1 MWDVDPLTE
10 TQARNAFVNLSKGE
24 TSRVNLPELAV
35 QPWEDLDYLGWR
47 DPKAPQRAY
56 LVAEHAGRLTGVAL
70 RLSQETRGPRKTMC
84 SLCLTIGDVA
94 LMVAPR
100 AGRAGKAG
108 NSVGTYICADVACS
122 LYVRNKITA
131 ATPVVHETL
140 TTEQRI
146 ARLRANLDT
155 FVARVLRPV

>member
-56 LVAEHAGRLTGVAL
+56 LVAEHAGRLQAAV
-70 RLSQETRGPRKTMC
+70 RR
-84 SLCLTIGDVA
+84 
-94 LMVAPR
+94 APDR
-100 AGRAGKAG
+100 
-108 NSVGTYICADVACS
+108 
-122 LYVRNKITA
+122 
-131 ATPVVHETL
+131 
-140 TTEQRI
+140 
-146 ARLRANLDT
+146 
-155 FVARVLRPV
+155 

>member
-1 MWDVDPLTE
+1 MC
-10 TQARNAFVNLSKGE
+10 RNA
-24 TSRVNLPELAV
+24 SRCRRTA
-35 QPWEDLDYLGWR
+35 
-47 DPKAPQRAY
+47 
-56 LVAEHAGRLTGVAL
+56 
-70 RLSQETRGPRKTMC
+70 
-84 SLCLTIGDVA
+84 
-94 LMVAPR
+94 
-100 AGRAGKAG
+100 
-108 NSVGTYICADVACS
+108 